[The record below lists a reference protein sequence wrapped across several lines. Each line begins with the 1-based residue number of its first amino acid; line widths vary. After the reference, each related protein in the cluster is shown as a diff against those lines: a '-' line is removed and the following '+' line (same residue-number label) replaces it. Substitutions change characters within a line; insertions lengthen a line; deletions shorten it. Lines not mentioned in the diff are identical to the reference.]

1 MLDGLQFINE
11 RRREAV
17 ELTAHS
23 EKIHAATKKVSVGTN
38 GVERFL
44 PEISEMTAD
53 IFEIWKHDTVR
64 NQHCTHTLRVS
75 PLIVGMLFLFCVSVC
90 SVHFPW

>member
-1 MLDGLQFINE
+1 MLDGLQFIDE

-17 ELTAHS
+17 ELTEHS
-23 EKIHAATKKVSVGTN
+23 EKMHAATKKVSVGTN

-53 IFEIWKHDTVR
+53 IFEICKHNRVR
-64 NQHCTHTLRVS
+64 KTSTAHTR
-75 PLIVGMLFLFCVSVC
+75 
-90 SVHFPW
+90 